1 MVEWRGE
8 EISSIDPAAAAA
20 AVFLASHN
28 LKEGGQPQPQPQ
40 QEPLP
45 APALATFVTSSMA
58 CSWMVDS
65 PCRTVAIGDAD
76 NGRWWCQAGEVDGG
90 A

>member
-8 EISSIDPAAAAA
+8 EISSVDPAAAAA
-20 AVFLASHN
+20 AVFLASHD
-28 LKEGGQPQPQPQ
+28 LEEGGQPQPQ
-40 QEPLP
+40 QEPHP
-45 APALATFVTSSMA
+45 APALATFAASSMA

-76 NGRWWCQAGEVDGG
+76 SGRWWRHPGEVYGG